1 MNPRVFISYRR
12 RDSVAHVH
20 ALHGRLAAALGSE
33 PIFMDV
39 DAIELGTDFVAS
51 IREAIASC
59 ELMIAVIG
67 PGWAGGDTPGQRRID
82 REDDVVR
89 LEIAEALRAGIKVVP
104 VMLGGVEPPRPED
117 LPPDLAGLDR
127 RQGFALRD
135 ERFADDLDLLVLR
148 VCAQLG
154 VAPRQQRGGT
164 GAGTSPPT
172 SSLPSPRDSPRG
184 LDRLADAVRRHWIQG
199 VLEPGTGAAGMI
211 DLGYRARPDLVPNPF
226 SDLINALPESGAGT
240 REAESNDDLLA
251 IFDQSGHRLLLL
263 GEPGSG
269 KTTSLLALARDLLAR
284 HGDDPGKP
292 VPLVLHLGSW
302 RPGGADFAEWL
313 VTEMNQ
319 RYRLPLATG
328 RTLLQGGHLIPM
340 LDGLDELP
348 QAHLVPCVEDIQSW
362 SKAEAPPGFAA
373 CCRRADYERLG
384 PRLAVG
390 SAVEIEPLDTTR
402 LRALWRSRG
411 VTGPELDAL
420 VSNPEL
426 ARLDQTPLM
435 AKMASATRGD
445 PSRPNASGAID
456 PQSLMDAYVS
466 ELFRRAPRARQPL
479 TPDTALPALGWIADR
494 LEETGQDQLQIEL
507 MDGRWLAGPAQRLI
521 FGLGFGALVG
531 LLAGAG
537 LALFW
542 WITTPNM
549 DLRELGC
556 PGVPNAPGTCAAMAR
571 LLPLWPLIGLL
582 WGVVLVGIDHWAP
595 HRRGPVDRRPNR
607 LPTTVAVAALYL
619 ALWWL
624 LWWGADALPGV
635 DLVLGPIALSGFALS
650 LLIAGWRSQRP
661 GLTGAAVTVEA
672 MAWSW
677 PGAAQGL
684 GYGLP
689 VALGLWAINAAL
701 VGDRML
707 DVLPAYL
714 LLVIPIAGMLGGL
727 RGRSVPDKI
736 RPNEGIRLS
745 ARNALIALVAFGL
758 AGALAGAGMGAVLAG
773 VFESRLAAVP
783 GDPVPLNAG
792 FVARYALGSGIALAL
807 IAGLWLGG
815 AEVIKHL
822 VLRLAAA
829 WGTPLPLSLA
839 GFLDRVC
846 DLGLMQRVGG
856 DYRFT
861 HRLLGQHIAARWQP
875 RD

>member
-1 MNPRVFISYRR
+1 
-12 RDSVAHVH
+12 
-20 ALHGRLAAALGSE
+20 
-33 PIFMDV
+33 
-39 DAIELGTDFVAS
+39 
-51 IREAIASC
+51 
-59 ELMIAVIG
+59 
-67 PGWAGGDTPGQRRID
+67 
-82 REDDVVR
+82 
-89 LEIAEALRAGIKVVP
+89 
-104 VMLGGVEPPRPED
+104 
-117 LPPDLAGLDR
+117 
-127 RQGFALRD
+127 
-135 ERFADDLDLLVLR
+135 
-148 VCAQLG
+148 
-154 VAPRQQRGGT
+154 
-164 GAGTSPPT
+164 
-172 SSLPSPRDSPRG
+172 
-184 LDRLADAVRRHWIQG
+184 
-199 VLEPGTGAAGMI
+199 VLEPGTGAEGMI

-226 SDLINALPESGAGT
+226 SDLINALPESV
-240 REAESNDDLLA
+240 AETADSESGDDLTAL
-251 IFDQSGHRLLLL
+251 FDQSGRRLLLL
-263 GEPGSG
+263 GQPGSG
-269 KTTSLLALARDLLAR
+269 KTTSLLALALDLLAR
-284 HGDDPGKP
+284 HDDDPGEP

-302 RPGGADFAEWL
+302 RPGGADFADWL

-328 RTLLQGGHLIPM
+328 RTLLQGGHLIPL

-348 QAHLVPCVEDIQSW
+348 QTHLVPCVDAIQSW
-362 SKAEAPPGFAA
+362 SGAESLPGFAV

-384 PRLAVG
+384 SRLAVG
-390 SAVEIEPLDTTR
+390 GAVEIEPLDTGR

-411 VTGPELDAL
+411 VTGPALDAL
-420 VSNPEL
+420 ASDPEL

-435 AKMASATRGD
+435 AKMVSATRG
-445 PSRPNASGAID
+445 NARRSNDSGAID
-456 PQSLMDAYVS
+456 PTSLMDAYVS

-479 TPDTALPALGWIADR
+479 KPDAVLPALGWIANR
-494 LEETGQDQLQIEL
+494 LEATGQDQIQIEL
-507 MDGRWLAGPAQRLI
+507 MDGRWLAGPAQRLA
-521 FGLGFGALVG
+521 FGLAFGALVG

-542 WITTPNM
+542 WITTPNL

-556 PGVPNAPGTCAAMAR
+556 PSAPKGPGTCAAMAR
-571 LLPLWPLIGLL
+571 LLPLWPFIGLL
-582 WGVVLVGIDHWAP
+582 WGVVLVGIDPWLP
-595 HRRGPVDRRPNR
+595 RRRGATDRGR

-619 ALWWL
+619 VLWWV
-624 LWWGADALPGV
+624 LWWGAGTLLGV
-635 DLVLGPIALSGFALS
+635 GLVLGPIALSGFVLS

-677 PGAAQGL
+677 CGAAQGL

-689 VALGLWAINAAL
+689 VAVGLWAINAAL
-701 VGDRML
+701 VGDWMP

-727 RGRSVPDKI
+727 RGRNVPDKI

-745 ARNALIALVAFGL
+745 ARNALIALVGFGL
-758 AGALAGAGMGAVLAG
+758 AGALAGAGMGAVLAEA
-773 VFESRLAAVP
+773 FESRLAAVP
-783 GDPVPLNAG
+783 GDPVPLNAD
-792 FVARYALGSGIALAL
+792 FVARYGLGSGITLAL

-822 VLRLAAA
+822 VLRLAAT

-856 DYRFT
+856 GYRFT

>member
-1 MNPRVFISYRR
+1 M
-12 RDSVAHVH
+12 
-20 ALHGRLAAALGSE
+20 
-33 PIFMDV
+33 
-39 DAIELGTDFVAS
+39 
-51 IREAIASC
+51 
-59 ELMIAVIG
+59 
-67 PGWAGGDTPGQRRID
+67 
-82 REDDVVR
+82 
-89 LEIAEALRAGIKVVP
+89 
-104 VMLGGVEPPRPED
+104 
-117 LPPDLAGLDR
+117 
-127 RQGFALRD
+127 
-135 ERFADDLDLLVLR
+135 
-148 VCAQLG
+148 
-154 VAPRQQRGGT
+154 
-164 GAGTSPPT
+164 
-172 SSLPSPRDSPRG
+172 
-184 LDRLADAVRRHWIQG
+184 
-199 VLEPGTGAAGMI
+199 
-211 DLGYRARPDLVPNPF
+211 
-226 SDLINALPESGAGT
+226 
-240 REAESNDDLLA
+240 
-251 IFDQSGHRLLLL
+251 
-263 GEPGSG
+263 
-269 KTTSLLALARDLLAR
+269 
-284 HGDDPGKP
+284 
-292 VPLVLHLGSW
+292 
-302 RPGGADFAEWL
+302 
-313 VTEMNQ
+313 
-319 RYRLPLATG
+319 
-328 RTLLQGGHLIPM
+328 
-340 LDGLDELP
+340 
-348 QAHLVPCVEDIQSW
+348 
-362 SKAEAPPGFAA
+362 
-373 CCRRADYERLG
+373 
-384 PRLAVG
+384 
-390 SAVEIEPLDTTR
+390 EIEPLDTTR

-420 VSNPEL
+420 VADPDL

-456 PQSLMDAYVS
+456 PRSLMDAYVS
-466 ELFRRAPRARQPL
+466 EIFRRAPRARQPL
-479 TPDTALPALGWIADR
+479 EPDAVLPALGWIADR
-494 LEETGQDQLQIEL
+494 LDKTGQDQLQIEL
-507 MDGRWLAGPAQRLI
+507 MDGRWLAGAVQRLV

-556 PGVPNAPGTCAAMAR
+556 PGVPNSPGTCAAMAR

-582 WGVVLVGIDHWAP
+582 WGVVLVGIDHWVP
-595 HRRGPVDRRPNR
+595 HRRGSVDRRPNR
-607 LPTTVAVAALYL
+607 LATTVVVAALYL
-619 ALWWL
+619 LLWWM

-635 DLVLGPIALSGFALS
+635 DLVLGPIALSGFVLS

-701 VGDRML
+701 VGDWML

-736 RPNEGIRLS
+736 RPKEGIRLS

-758 AGALAGAGMGAVLAG
+758 AGALAGARMGAVLAE

-822 VLRLAAA
+822 VLRLAAT

-839 GFLDRVC
+839 GFPDRVC

-856 DYRFT
+856 GYRFT